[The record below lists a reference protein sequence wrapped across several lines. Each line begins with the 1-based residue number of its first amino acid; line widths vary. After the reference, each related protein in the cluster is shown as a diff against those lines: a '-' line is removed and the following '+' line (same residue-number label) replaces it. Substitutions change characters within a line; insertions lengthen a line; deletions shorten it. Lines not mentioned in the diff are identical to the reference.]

1 MTVFFNPLNG
11 LIPFRPDYP
20 NSLLIILCQGRRQRI
35 FRRMPALAITGSE
48 SGSPPENATLECRPG
63 APGRMGPAI
72 DMSIAVNFHA
82 GQENM
87 ASACVPSVARVVRLE
102 VLDDLAAA
110 EPFWRALEPD
120 AWATPYQ
127 RFDLLAA
134 WHHHVGAR
142 NGIVPFIVVGF
153 DAGSR
158 PVFLWPFGRKQVG
171 SLRLASFLGSKHASF
186 NIGLWRRD
194 LAAAI
199 GEGDLRDLLA
209 RSAAGRAPVD
219 LFTLYDQPLR
229 WAGLANPFAL
239 LPHQLS
245 AEDGSCLTL
254 DSPAGRIEAAV
265 SPAMRSRLRI
275 KERKLKKLPGYG
287 YVQAKSAA
295 DIDRMLDAFFAL
307 KAVHMRAQGLTNVFA
322 QPGVAEFV
330 RQSSHAKLADGRPL
344 IELHA
349 LEGDGEVLAVFGA
362 VVDPYRFSAMFNTY
376 TLSGHARHSP
386 GLILLQHMIGACAER
401 GARSFDIG
409 VGRAHYKS
417 FFCKEPEPLFDTFL
431 PFTPRGRLAAPAFR
445 AAFAAKRIIKSKPA
459 LWAAVQF
466 TRRVRA
472 G

>member
-11 LIPFRPDYP
+11 LILCQSDYP
-20 NSLLIILCQGRRQRI
+20 NSLLIILCQGPLPAEGRR
-35 FRRMPALAITGSE
+35 GSVE
-48 SGSPPENATLECRPG
+48 PG
-63 APGRMGPAI
+63 IA
-72 DMSIAVNFHA
+72 MSIAVNYRA
-82 GQENM
+82 GQENI
-87 ASACVPSVARVVRLE
+87 APACVSCAGRVVRVE
-102 VLDDLAAA
+102 VFDDMAAA
-110 EPFWRALEPD
+110 EPFWRALERDD

-134 WHHHVGAR
+134 WHRHVGTR
-142 NGIVPFIVVGF
+142 TGIVPFIVTGF
-153 DAGSR
+153 DAVGR
-158 PVFLWPFGRKQVG
+158 PLFLWPFGHKQLG
-171 SLRLASFLGSKHASF
+171 PLHLAGFLGSKHASF
-186 NIGLWRRD
+186 NIGLWHRD
-194 LAAAI
+194 LAATI
-199 GEGDLRDLLA
+199 GEGDIHTLMA
-209 RSAAGRAPVD
+209 RIVAGRVPVD
-219 LFTLYDQPLR
+219 LITLHDQPAR

-239 LPHQLS
+239 LPRQLS

-254 DSPAGRIEAAV
+254 DAPVGGIEGAV

-275 KERKLKKLPGYG
+275 KERKLEKLAGYR
-287 YVQAKSAA
+287 YVQATGAA
-295 DIDRMLDAFFAL
+295 DVDRLLDTFFAL
-307 KAVHMRAQGLTNVFA
+307 KAVHMRTQGLTNVFA
-322 QPGVAEFV
+322 EPGVAEFL
-330 RQSSHAKLADGRPL
+330 RQSSHIRLADGRPL

-362 VVDPYRFSAMFNTY
+362 VVDSYRFSAMFNSY
-376 TLSGHARHSP
+376 TLSRHARHSP

-431 PFTPRGRLAAPAFR
+431 PLTPRGRLAAPAFR

-466 TRRVRA
+466 VRRVRA

>member
-1 MTVFFNPLNG
+1 
-11 LIPFRPDYP
+11 
-20 NSLLIILCQGRRQRI
+20 
-35 FRRMPALAITGSE
+35 
-48 SGSPPENATLECRPG
+48 
-63 APGRMGPAI
+63 
-72 DMSIAVNFHA
+72 MSIAVNCQA
-82 GQENM
+82 GQENI
-87 ASACVPSVARVVRLE
+87 ASSCVPCAGRIVRVE

-110 EPFWRALEPD
+110 EPLWRALEPD

-134 WHHHVGAR
+134 WHRHVGTR
-142 NGIVPFIVVGF
+142 KGIVPFIVIGF
-153 DAGSR
+153 DAGGR
-158 PVFLWPFGRKQVG
+158 PLFLWPFGRKQTG
-171 SLRLASFLGSKHASF
+171 PLSLAGFLGSKHASF

-199 GEGDLRDLLA
+199 SEGDVRNLLA
-209 RSAAGRAPVD
+209 RSAAGRTPVD

-229 WAGLANPFAL
+229 WNGLANPFAL
-239 LPHQLS
+239 LPRQLS

-254 DSPAGRIEAAV
+254 DHPAGGAEAAV

-275 KERKLKKLPGYG
+275 KERKLKKLAGYG
-287 YVQAKSAA
+287 YVQATSPV
-295 DIDRMLDAFFAL
+295 DIDRTLDAFFAL

-322 QPGVAEFV
+322 EPGVAEFV
-330 RQSSHAKLADGRPL
+330 RQSSHIKLPDGRPL

-376 TLSGHARHSP
+376 TLSHHARHSP
-386 GLILLQHMIGACAER
+386 GLILLQHMIGACASR

-417 FFCKEPEPLFDTFL
+417 FFCKEPEPLFDSFVPITA
-431 PFTPRGRLAAPAFR
+431 RGRLAAPAFG
-445 AAFAAKRIIKSKPA
+445 AAFAAKRLIKSKPA
-459 LWAAVQF
+459 LWSAVQLV
-466 TRRVRA
+466 RRVRA

>member
-1 MTVFFNPLNG
+1 MN
-11 LIPFRPDYP
+11 
-20 NSLLIILCQGRRQRI
+20 
-35 FRRMPALAITGSE
+35 
-48 SGSPPENATLECRPG
+48 
-63 APGRMGPAI
+63 
-72 DMSIAVNFHA
+72 IAVNHY
-82 GQENM
+82 
-87 ASACVPSVARVVRLE
+87 ASQANIAPECVPCAGRIARVE
-102 VLDDLAAA
+102 VVDDMAAA
-110 EPFWRALEPD
+110 EPAWRALERDD

-134 WHHHVGAR
+134 WHHRVGAR
-142 NGIVPFIVVGF
+142 TGIVPFIVIGF
-153 DAGSR
+153 DAAGR
-158 PVFLWPFGRKQVG
+158 PLFLWPFGRKQMG
-171 SLRLASFLGSKHASF
+171 PFRLAGFLGSKHASF

-194 LAAAI
+194 LAAVI
-199 GEGDLRDLLA
+199 GEGDMRNLLA
-209 RSAAGRAPVD
+209 RIAGGRDSVD
-219 LFTLYDQPLR
+219 LLTLYSQPLT

-239 LPHQLS
+239 LPRQLS

-254 DSPAGRIEAAV
+254 QAGAAGIEAAI

-275 KERKLKKLPGYG
+275 KERKLKKLTGYG
-287 YVQAKSAA
+287 YLQATSAA
-295 DIDRMLDAFFAL
+295 DIDRLLDAFFAL

-322 QPGVAEFV
+322 EPGVTEFV
-330 RQSSHAKLADGRPL
+330 RQASHIKLPEGRPL

-376 TLSGHARHSP
+376 TLSQHARHSP
-386 GLILLQHMIGACAER
+386 GLILLQHMIGACAAR

-431 PFTPRGRLAAPAFR
+431 PLTPRGHLAAPAFR
-445 AAFAAKRIIKSKPA
+445 ATFAAKRIIKSRPA

-466 TRRVRA
+466 LRRIRA